1 MPTSDFNGPNGSQ
14 HPLRFG
20 IFLPPMHPTG
30 QNPTLSM
37 HRDLE
42 LIQHL
47 DRLGFDEAWIGEHHS
62 SGFETIASPEVFIA
76 AAAARTEHDQARH
89 RASARCRTTTR

>member
-1 MPTSDFNGPNGSQ
+1 MSSNAWNGVGGA
-14 HPLRFG
+14 PLRFG
-20 IFLPPMHPTG
+20 IFMPPMHPVG

-37 HRDLE
+37 RRDVE

-62 SGFETIASPEVFIA
+62 SGFETIASPEVFIGHVA
-76 AAAARTEHDQARH
+76 ALTER
-89 RASARCRTTTR
+89 SG